1 MLSAQLRE
9 VAPRTRAS
17 ARALTGR
24 SVEARYR
31 IGRPLGRGA
40 WGVVYAARSLAPAY
54 KSHGKRNVAMKVL
67 GDAHVGDPDAIARFT
82 HEAFLASRFAHPNLV
97 RVLDFGWVEPG
108 RPYFVME
115 RATGTTLDRV
125 LAEMGPL
132 PPRLALDVIA
142 GAASGLKVLH
152 ENGVV
157 HRDVKPSN
165 LFFALRAGS
174 RRPRIRLIDLGVAG
188 VFDASRARKLG
199 TVNDVAQGSYGTPAY
214 IAPEQ
219 AIGRRVDARAD
230 VYALACV
237 AYRALTG
244 IEPFRGST
252 VTKTVHAHLFSDA
265 APASSV
271 NPALPAA
278 VDAVLARGLEKN
290 PTERTACP
298 LRFAAELA
306 HALKA

>member
-1 MLSAQLRE
+1 MTSAQLRD

-17 ARALTGR
+17 ARALSGR
-24 SVEARYR
+24 SVEARYH
-31 IGRPLGRGA
+31 IGRPLGHGA
-40 WGVVYAARSLAPAY
+40 WGVVYAARSLAPAFRN
-54 KSHGKRNVAMKVL
+54 HGKRNVAMKVL
-67 GDAHVGDPDAIARFT
+67 GDAHVGDADAIARFT

-125 LAEMGPL
+125 LAEVGRL
-132 PPRLALDVIA
+132 PPAVALDVIA

-152 ENGVV
+152 ESGVV

-165 LFFALRAGS
+165 LFYARRAGC
-174 RRPRIRLIDLGVAG
+174 RPRIRLIDLGVAG

-199 TVNDVAQGSYGTPAY
+199 TVSDIAQGTYGTPAY

-219 AIGRRVDARAD
+219 AVGRRVDARAD

-244 IEPFRGST
+244 VEPFRGST
-252 VTKTVHAHLFSDA
+252 VTKTVHAHLFNEA
-265 APASSV
+265 APATSV
-271 NPALPAA
+271 NPALPAS
-278 VDAVLARGLEKN
+278 VDAVLARGLEKD
-290 PTERTACP
+290 PAERTACP

-306 HALKA
+306 LALKA

>member
-1 MLSAQLRE
+1 
-9 VAPRTRAS
+9 
-17 ARALTGR
+17 
-24 SVEARYR
+24 VEARYR
-31 IGRPLGRGA
+31 IGRPLGHGA

-54 KSHGKRNVAMKVL
+54 RNHGKRNVAMKVL
-67 GDAHVGDPDAIARFT
+67 ADAHVGDPDAIARFT

-132 PPRLALDVIA
+132 PPPLALDVIS

-165 LFFALRAGS
+165 LFFAMRAG

-188 VFDASRARKLG
+188 VFDAGRARKLG
-199 TVNDVAQGSYGTPAY
+199 TVNDIAQGSYGTPAY

-219 AIGRRVDARAD
+219 AIGRRVDPRAD

-244 IEPFRGST
+244 IEPFRAST
-252 VTKTVHAHLFSDA
+252 VTKTVHAHLFHDA
-265 APASSV
+265 PPASSV

-290 PTERTACP
+290 PSERTGCP

-306 HALKA
+306 IALKA